1 MKLGSI
7 GLALLLASSAVA
19 QTPVDPPPP
28 PVQRSSVYL
37 TRDDTGMTTA
47 EIVLYLHLA
56 DRYCSM
62 AGTGRAGDAGIALS
76 KAVLDIERWHRIAR
90 AEIDA
95 VRQQVLGEPPP

>member
-1 MKLGSI
+1 MRQL
-7 GLALLLASSAVA
+7 LLLVWLLLACGAALA
-19 QTPVDPPPP
+19 QTPDPPP

-95 VRQQVLGEPPP
+95 VRQQVLGETPP